1 MKINLPINKRPL
13 FSAPSFTTSA
23 VVGLTL
29 LNLTSFS
36 QASTLLYPR
45 SQSLGGWHERSFSS
59 SWFDLQPDVTNLV
72 QIDANGDFRGFNHPT
87 TTVWLQSPEFV
98 LSPGGSI
105 SISQIYLMENSE
117 PPPLSTASVNP
128 SKSPTGW
135 AGIALID
142 SSGSVVFTYSQT
154 SVWESVIFTSESLAL
169 LAGETL
175 TLNFISSN
183 NSSSDFFYV
192 NRPIEIGGTLIPEPS
207 IPLLASLA
215 CLPVLRR
222 RRR

>member
-1 MKINLPINKRPL
+1 MTTKLLLKISPVLIL
-13 FSAPSFTTSA
+13 LLSGFSAMAQPTQTVRGKVIDSESNFPLVGAKVSIYTSDTTKFYRA
-23 VVGLTL
+23 V
-29 LNLTSFS
+29 S
-36 QASTLLYPR
+36 
-45 SQSLGGWHERSFSS
+45 
-59 SWFDLQPDVTNLV
+59 
-72 QIDANGDFRGFNHPT
+72 DANGDFRGFNHPT

-175 TLNFISSN
+175 TLNFIVEFN
-183 NSSSDFFYV
+183 
-192 NRPIEIGGTLIPEPS
+192 GLIKCMVITS
-207 IPLLASLA
+207 GHK
-215 CLPVLRR
+215 
-222 RRR
+222 